1 MRHHLRFIAI
11 LAVALIA
18 YGVLIRALHWMSQ
31 PSDRAWYSGIAVILC
46 LLLLVPIAV
55 REIWRRL

>member
-1 MRHHLRFIAI
+1 MRHHFRFVAV

-18 YGVLIRALHWMSQ
+18 YAVLIQDLHWLSQ
-31 PSDRAWYSGIAVILC
+31 PSDFAWYGGVVIIFG
-46 LLLLVPIAV
+46 LLLLVPILV

>member
-1 MRHHLRFIAI
+1 MRHHFRFVAV

-18 YGVLIRALHWMSQ
+18 YAVLIQALHWMSQ
-31 PSDRAWYSGIAVILC
+31 PSDLAWYGGIVIIFG
-46 LLLLVPIAV
+46 LLLLVPILV